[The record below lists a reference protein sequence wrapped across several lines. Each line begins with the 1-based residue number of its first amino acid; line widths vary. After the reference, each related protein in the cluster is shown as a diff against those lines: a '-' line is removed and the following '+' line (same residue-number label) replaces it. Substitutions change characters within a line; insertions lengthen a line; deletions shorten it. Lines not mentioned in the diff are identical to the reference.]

1 MANRDSSIRRLE
13 RAMGGI
19 HDEKST
25 SRNKDILEEW
35 VSENSNLVKNLTY
48 STNGVKNKHRAQ
60 RVFQKDK
67 KFAEI

>member
-1 MANRDSSIRRLE
+1 
-13 RAMGGI
+13 MGGI